1 MFVVYKKNYK
11 MAKSRK
17 VGHKTRKYIKKGS
30 GTAPSKMVTKE
41 EIQNEISVS
50 DDIESGLSSSSLEYS
65 RSNTPTVSVDY
76 DPELGVVV
84 PPSPSPTSSKPSSRA
99 NSPLNFF
106 TSFLK
111 RSPSSTDRISKQ
123 YDEALAKEVKRT
135 KDAYEWNKDFDE
147 SSKLELEEQARKIEE
162 EVKKRKQEEEMNKM
176 YQSDIESTMTSQIRN
191 AEESKRT
198 NSLCERITILR
209 DKGWNKF
216 SSMVDNWCNEN
227 ESKKNRGGRKKSKIS
242 KKRRHNRRKITRRK

>member
-1 MFVVYKKNYK
+1 

-17 VGHKTRKYIKKGS
+17 TRSKTRKYIKKGS
-30 GTAPSKMVTKE
+30 GTAPSKMVTNDE
-41 EIQNEISVS
+41 TP

-76 DPELGVVV
+76 DPELGAVV
-84 PPSPSPTSSKPSSRA
+84 SPSPTSSKPSSRS

-111 RSPSSTDRISKQ
+111 RSPTSTDKISKQ
-123 YDEALAKEVKRT
+123 YDESLAKEVKRT
-135 KDAYEWNKDFDE
+135 RDAYVWNTDFDE
-147 SSKLELEEQARKIEE
+147 SAKLELEEQARKIEE

-176 YQSDIESTMTSQIRN
+176 YQSDIESTMTSQSRN

-209 DKGWNKF
+209 EKGWNQF

>member
-1 MFVVYKKNYK
+1 

-17 VGHKTRKYIKKGS
+17 TRSKTRKYIKKGS

-41 EIQNEISVS
+41 ETS
-50 DDIESGLSSSSLEYS
+50 DDIESGLSSSSLEYI
-65 RSNTPTVSVDY
+65 RSNTPTVSFDY
-76 DPELGVVV
+76 DPELAAVVS
-84 PPSPSPTSSKPSSRA
+84 PSPSPTSSKPSSRS
-99 NSPLNFF
+99 NSPLDLF

-111 RSPSSTDRISKQ
+111 RSPTINNEPIGETYKNSKN
-123 YDEALAKEVKRT
+123 DLLEEENRT
-135 KDAYEWNKDFDE
+135 KAADVWNKDFDK
-147 SSKLELEEQARKIEE
+147 SAKLELEEQARNIEE
-162 EVKKRKQEEEMNKM
+162 EVKKRKQKEEMNKM
-176 YQSDIESTMTSQIRN
+176 YQSDIESTMTSQSRN

-209 DKGWNKF
+209 EKGWNQF
-216 SSMVDNWCNEN
+216 SSMVDDWCNEN

>member
-17 VGHKTRKYIKKGS
+17 TRSKTRKYIKKGS

-41 EIQNEISVS
+41 ETQNEISVS

-76 DPELGVVV
+76 DPELGAVV
-84 PPSPSPTSSKPSSRA
+84 SQSPTSSKPSSRA
-99 NSPLNFF
+99 TSPQNFF
-106 TSFLK
+106 TSFLNLK
-111 RSPSSTDRISKQ
+111 RSPTSTEDKISEQ
-123 YDEALAKEVKRT
+123 YEELSKEAKKTRS
-135 KDAYEWNKDFDE
+135 AYDWNNEFDE
-147 SSKLELEEQARKIEE
+147 SAKLELEEQARKIEE

-176 YQSDIESTMTSQIRN
+176 YQLDIESTMTSQSRN

-209 DKGWNKF
+209 EKGWNQF

>member
-1 MFVVYKKNYK
+1 

-41 EIQNEISVS
+41 ETS
-50 DDIESGLSSSSLEYS
+50 DDIESGLSSSSLEYI
-65 RSNTPTVSVDY
+65 RSNTPTVSFDY
-76 DPELGVVV
+76 DPELGKFVS
-84 PPSPSPTSSKPSSRA
+84 PSPSPTSSKPSSRS
-99 NSPLNFF
+99 NSPLDLFK
-106 TSFLK
+106 SFLK
-111 RSPSSTDRISKQ
+111 RSPTINNEPI
-123 YDEALAKEVKRT
+123 DETYKNSINDLLEEENRT
-135 KDAYEWNKDFDE
+135 NAADEWNEWKTDFDE
-147 SSKLELEEQARKIEE
+147 SAKLESEEQARKIKEQARKIEE

-176 YQSDIESTMTSQIRN
+176 YQSDIESTMTSQSRN

-209 DKGWNKF
+209 EKGWNQF

>member
-1 MFVVYKKNYK
+1 

-17 VGHKTRKYIKKGS
+17 TRSKTRKYIKKGS

-41 EIQNEISVS
+41 ETQNEISVS
-50 DDIESGLSSSSLEYS
+50 DDIESGLSSSSIEYS

-76 DPELGVVV
+76 DPERGEFV
-84 PPSPSPTSSKPSSRA
+84 PPSPSPSPTSSKPSSRS
-99 NSPLNFF
+99 NSPLDIFK
-106 TSFLK
+106 SFLK
-111 RSPSSTDRISKQ
+111 RSPTINNEPI
-123 YDEALAKEVKRT
+123 DETYKNSINDLLEEEKRT
-135 KDAYEWNKDFDE
+135 SDADEWNKKFDE
-147 SSKLELEEQARKIEE
+147 SAKLGLEEQARKIEE
-162 EVKKRKQEEEMNKM
+162 EVKKQKQKEEMNKM
-176 YQSDIESTMTSQIRN
+176 YQSDIDSTMKSQSRN

-209 DKGWNKF
+209 EKGWNQF